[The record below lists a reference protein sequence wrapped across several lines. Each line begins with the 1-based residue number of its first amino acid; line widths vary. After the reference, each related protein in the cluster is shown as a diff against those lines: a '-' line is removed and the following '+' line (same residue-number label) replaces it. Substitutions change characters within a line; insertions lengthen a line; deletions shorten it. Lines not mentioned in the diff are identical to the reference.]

1 MQDTDDQ
8 LRAPAMG
15 PEKTPEVRV
24 AEGVTIGKFK
34 IIRLL
39 AEGGMGAVF
48 LAEDVK
54 LRRKIAVKKIRYQTD
69 DPESRRIML
78 ARFDREARGAG
89 RLSHPNVVTVL
100 DYDQVGGQPLLIMEY
115 VDGHPLRDELQ
126 GGKALPPARVAKIVI
141 DLLKGLEAIH
151 EAGLIH
157 RDLKPANVMLTREGD
172 RVKIL
177 DLGLVKFAETDDPAN
192 EHTAVTKAGVPM
204 GTGFYMSPEQINA
217 RPEAR
222 AIDGRADIYAVGV
235 MCYHLLTGKPPFDG
249 IKAPIFDQHRLDPLP
264 EIVSPFGEL
273 SPALKAV
280 VHKAAAKK
288 PCDRFQTAKEM
299 RQALERLLA
308 PPAQKRG
315 GTPVALALVGLVLAA
330 AAVFALKIATRDG
343 RPDAR
348 EAVATEEAAQ
358 APKASA
364 TAPVP
369 AAAIK
374 DTSKIAVAP
383 PPADEAVPTTQAG
396 CQAYEG
402 GRTGEAET
410 ILTKVVATSPD
421 DADALY
427 CLCGAYARKASLAS
441 SERATCEAFLSRA
454 SQRDGRK
461 RQVRLWLN
469 RGAR

>member
-15 PEKTPEVRV
+15 REKTPEVLV

-54 LRRKIAVKKIRYQTD
+54 LGRKIAVKKIKHPTD

-115 VDGHPLRDELQ
+115 VDGHPLKDELQ

-141 DLLKGLEAIH
+141 ELLKGLEAIH

-192 EHTAVTKAGVPM
+192 DQTVTQVGVPM
-204 GTGFYMSPEQINA
+204 GTRFYMSPEQINA

-235 MCYHLLTGKPPFDG
+235 MCFHLLTGKPPFDG
-249 IKAPIFDQHRLDPLP
+249 IQAPIFDQHRLDPLP
-264 EIVSPFGEL
+264 AIVSPFGEL

-315 GTPVALALVGLVLAA
+315 GMPVALALIGLVVAA
-330 AAVFALKIATRDG
+330 VAVFALKVAG
-343 RPDAR
+343 GSQPSAPDEAR
-348 EAVATEEAAQ
+348 AARVES
-358 APKASA
+358 APKAAA
-364 TAPVP
+364 TVP
-369 AAAIK
+369 ASAIK

-383 PPADEAVPTTQAG
+383 PPPVEEVVPTAKAG

-410 ILTKVVATSPD
+410 ILTKVVANTPD

-427 CLCGAYARKASLAS
+427 CLCGAYARKSSLAA
-441 SERATCEAFLSRA
+441 SERATCETFLSRA
-454 SQRDGRK
+454 PQRDERK
-461 RQVRLWLN
+461 RQVRLWLK
-469 RGAR
+469 RGVR